1 MKKKTIKQNILLIVL
16 FIFQP
21 LLWLI
26 FGIAEIANNKR
37 LAYIKLAILLGMF
50 GYVLFP
56 WGDGFERYK
65 FFTKIGSMDHEEF
78 LFFLFFQIDYFF
90 YILSYIFNYFNL
102 EYQYIQFFFVV
113 SGYLLVFS
121 LFRKNTFSSNVKL
134 RIILF
139 LLLMCLINFL
149 ALANNLRY
157 ALATIVFLYGIYDVI
172 KYDKAVRGYIFILLS
187 FSIHF
192 YTILLF
198 VIFYLS
204 KIFFYKINSK
214 TLILLFKL
222 SFLIGFVNIFLI
234 QEIARFVIAGNE
246 GVLFRKIAS
255 YILGGDG
262 TITHMI
268 SSVPQLMHHII
279 NLLPLVFLIIY
290 FLKYRDWQNDFLIKL
305 FFIFLSINNLF
316 IYSFSLFLRL
326 EYFIMLLGLFSF
338 ISHYTNAF
346 KHSKLFL
353 QVFIFVSFVF
363 ISIQFIYFKKL
374 IAKDNHNYINSTSV
388 KIIFTSP
395 LFLSTCKY
403 SDKEI
408 YDGNKN
414 FMILKEESL
423 KRTMKTISNN

>member
-1 MKKKTIKQNILLIVL
+1 MKKKIIKQNILLIVL

-37 LAYIKLAILLGMF
+37 LAYIQLAILLGMF

-65 FFTKIGSMDHEEF
+65 FFTKIGSMDYEEF
-78 LFFLFFQIDYFF
+78 LSFLFFQVDYFF

-121 LFRKNTFSSNVKL
+121 LFRKNTLSCNVKL
-134 RIILF
+134 RILLF
-139 LLLMCLINFL
+139 LLLMCLISFL

-172 KYDKAVRGYIFILLS
+172 KYDKVVRGYIFIFLS

-198 VIFYLS
+198 TIFYLS

-234 QEIARFVIAGNE
+234 QEIARFIIAGNE
-246 GVLFRKIAS
+246 GVLFHKIAS
-255 YILGGDG
+255 YILGSDG

-268 SSVPQLMHHII
+268 SSFPQLIRHII

-290 FLKYRDWQNDFLIKL
+290 FLKYRDWKNDFLIKL

-316 IYSFSLFLRL
+316 MYSFSLFLRL
-326 EYFIMLLGLFSF
+326 EYFVMLLGLFSF
-338 ISHYTNAF
+338 ISQYTKIF
-346 KHSKLFL
+346 KYSNLFL
-353 QVFIFVSFVF
+353 QLFIFTAFIF
-363 ISIQFIYFKKL
+363 ISMQFIYFKRL
-374 IAKDNHNYINSTSV
+374 IAKDNHDYINSTSV
-388 KIIFTSP
+388 KIVFTSP
-395 LFLSTCKY
+395 IFLSTCKY

-408 YDGNKN
+408 YNGNQN